1 MKKHHNVYLD
11 IETYGGQ
18 QEPSLDD
25 ISAPSNY
32 KDPEKILKYKKDKL
46 QEAWAKQ
53 ALNPL
58 KGEIICLGI
67 AIDDEE
73 PVAITRNVNDRGE
86 ERIMVWLDAYL
97 NELTYTKLIGYNV
110 LGFDFPWLYLRAVKY
125 NLPILKNYLPTK
137 KSDTSYLDLMQQVS
151 STLYGKDSYMSMK
164 DVCGFF
170 GIDVKDNGLDGSMVH
185 QAYLDGRIKE
195 IAEYCKQ
202 DVEATRELYKRLNF
216 E

>member
-1 MKKHHNVYLD
+1 MKRVHNVYLD

-32 KDPEKILKYKKDKL
+32 KDPEKILKYKEERL

-58 KGEIICLGI
+58 KGEIICIGY
-67 AIDDEE
+67 AIDDES
-73 PVAITRNVNDRGE
+73 PVDLIGSEEDITDKFDF
-86 ERIMVWLDAYL
+86 LL
-97 NELTYTKLIGYNV
+97 NELAYVKLIGYNV

-125 NLPILKNYLPTK
+125 NLPILKNHLPTK

-151 STLYGKDSYMSMK
+151 STLYGKDSYMSMR

-170 GIDVKDNGLDGSMVH
+170 GISVKENGLDGSMVH

-202 DVEATRELYKRLNF
+202 DVEAARTLYKRLNF

>member
-1 MKKHHNVYLD
+1 MKQHHNVYLD

-18 QEPSLDD
+18 QEPTFHD

-32 KDPEKILKYKKDKL
+32 KDPDKILKYKEEKL

-58 KGEIICLGI
+58 KGEIICIGY
-67 AIDDEE
+67 AVDDETPE
-73 PVAITRNVNDRGE
+73 SLIGSE
-86 ERIMVWLDAYL
+86 EDIVCEFEDVL
-97 NELTYTKLIGYNV
+97 NELVYAKLIGYNV

-170 GIDVKDNGLDGSMVH
+170 GINVKDNGMDGSMVH

-202 DVEATRELYKRLNF
+202 DVEAARKLHKRLNF